1 MSRYKNQSVV
11 CVLMDVSFPLF
22 LQLFFASYSTMLSLI
37 VSMFCNNT
45 FLFLESGLGIIA
57 RGVSTNRVSEL
68 TSIRRPRVILP
79 VHILL
84 TFAIDLLCNDFILPG
99 HGIPLQWTYSL

>member
-1 MSRYKNQSVV
+1 
-11 CVLMDVSFPLF
+11 
-22 LQLFFASYSTMLSLI
+22 MLSLI
-37 VSMFCNNT
+37 VSIFCNNT

-68 TSIRRPRVILP
+68 SSIPRPRVILP

-84 TFAIDLLCNDFILPG
+84 TFAIDLLCNDLILPG